1 MSPEKLHSLRVAHLT
16 ILVSAALLTV
26 IGLFM
31 TMSAHTISA
40 LTQGENP
47 YQAGIDQAIFAAI
60 GVVIGAGAAHTHR
73 LLGRAVAWSTLL
85 ATLVLQGLVVFTGL
99 GRGEF
104 GNRNWLD
111 LGFTT
116 IQPSE
121 FIKFGLALWLGS
133 VLAYKKDVLTKWSEL
148 VVPGLIGI
156 AVGMGLVLKGD
167 DAGTAL
173 VIGLMAFGALVL
185 AGVPWSKLAVLAGS
199 LAVVGAAVVIGASH
213 RLSRLLVAY
222 NPEACEEL
230 ADQCWQIR
238 QAEYS
243 LASGGWFGAG
253 LGASRGKW
261 AYLSQ
266 AESDFIFAI
275 IGEELGLVGTLTVL
289 VLFGLLGFGLFQ
301 VVRLHPDRSVQ
312 IAVGTIGCWIEGQAL
327 INIGMVIKL
336 LPVIGVPLPF
346 VSAGGSAL
354 ISCLVAIGV
363 VFGLMRTDPEV
374 KNALRVRSRRSR
386 RVAAVADAVSAPGA
400 ARADSPARTTRG
412 GRGARTARSS
422 RAAGTGG
429 TP

>member
-1 MSPEKLHSLRVAHLT
+1 MSPERLHSLRTAHLM
-16 ILVSAALLTV
+16 ILISVALLTV

-31 TMSAHTISA
+31 TMSAHTIAA
-40 LTQGENP
+40 LAQGQNP
-47 YQAGIDQAIFAAI
+47 YQAGIDQAAFAGI
-60 GVVIGAGAAHTHR
+60 GVLAGAVLAHTHR
-73 LLGRAVAWSTLL
+73 LLGRAVAWSALL
-85 ATLVLQGLVVFTGL
+85 ATLALQGLVVFTSL

-133 VLAYKKDVLTKWSEL
+133 VLSYKKDVLAKWSEL

-156 AVGMGLVLKGD
+156 AIGMGLVLKGD

-185 AGVPWSKLAVLAGS
+185 AGVPWSKLAFLAGS
-199 LAVVGAAVVIGASH
+199 LGAVGVAIVIGASH
-213 RLSRLLVAY
+213 RLNRLMVAY

-354 ISCLVAIGV
+354 IACLAAIGV

-374 KNALRVRSRRSR
+374 KNALRVRSRRAS
-386 RVAAVADAVSAPGA
+386 RVAAVTDGGAPGRA
-400 ARADSPARTTRG
+400 ARSV
-412 GRGARTARSS
+412 RGAR
-422 RAAGTGG
+422 GG
-429 TP
+429 GGS

>member
-1 MSPEKLHSLRVAHLT
+1 M
-16 ILVSAALLTV
+16 
-26 IGLFM
+26 
-31 TMSAHTISA
+31 
-40 LTQGENP
+40 
-47 YQAGIDQAIFAAI
+47 
-60 GVVIGAGAAHTHR
+60 
-73 LLGRAVAWSTLL
+73 
-85 ATLVLQGLVVFTGL
+85 
-99 GRGEF
+99 
-104 GNRNWLD
+104 
-111 LGFTT
+111 
-116 IQPSE
+116 
-121 FIKFGLALWLGS
+121 
-133 VLAYKKDVLTKWSEL
+133 
-148 VVPGLIGI
+148 
-156 AVGMGLVLKGD
+156 
-167 DAGTAL
+167 
-173 VIGLMAFGALVL
+173 
-185 AGVPWSKLAVLAGS
+185 
-199 LAVVGAAVVIGASH
+199 
-213 RLSRLLVAY
+213 VAY

-354 ISCLVAIGV
+354 IACLAAIGV

-374 KNALRVRSRRSR
+374 KNALRVRSRRAR
-386 RVAAVADAVSAPGA
+386 RVAAVTDGGRAPGPDVPGRPG
-400 ARADSPARTTRG
+400 RAPGGGWSGRG
-412 GRGARTARSS
+412 GRG
-422 RAAGTGG
+422 GG
-429 TP
+429 GS